1 MRHYKKLLSIIS
13 SAALLLSANMVSMT
27 SYATVVVANGHC
39 SFEKELPEWIPTDF
53 ESAVEFNRAY
63 GATHIED
70 GFVCCIHKMYGG
82 ESCYK
87 EFVSGYSR
95 DNGAIPYLDNTYEAS
110 DGNCDFSYNVKIF
123 KPGPTDDFHMLW
135 TRLENGEIDPF
146 DGRCYEFE
154 TDKEGNI
161 TETDDFGWLPDCMAE
176 AKKYKEENGV
186 VSTHGYYVVFCDIGN
201 YGTGYT
207 FNTSTEG
214 LYPIDEYNYEF
225 SDPQIVP
232 PDGGEYAK
240 VTIYDG
246 DGHGTVT
253 MTFTKGRDFEPEEK
267 HEKIVKHF
275 RFDGDLDVTE
285 INEDELDPVL
295 LGDSNYDGKF
305 DVADVVLLQQYL
317 IGKFHVHNAANS
329 DVNEDG
335 SIDVFDLI
343 KMRKMLLSGPDA
355 HIRYNFDENGPIL
368 ISLYNNFTSLDCIH
382 YQSITIYAGNGKSYS
397 LNYKTMAKYDK
408 TNLYDELF
416 SFSDY
421 NWYGAL
427 SDLMNNENAEV
438 KESALKPEVFEKT
451 KEMSANLNNF
461 LNDKET
467 ISKSLSMDRGSETL
481 FLIGTD
487 DTGKPE
493 AYSIFTSG
501 DVAYIKKNETVQE
514 YVKFL
519 YHNTRLIDANCLM
532 HLIGDDF
539 FYE

>member
-1 MRHYKKLLSIIS
+1 MFSL
-13 SAALLLSANMVSMT
+13 T
-27 SYATVVVANGHC
+27 SYAKVEIVNGNC
-39 SFEKELPEWIPTDF
+39 SFENELPDWIPSDF

-87 EFVSGYSR
+87 EFISGYSR
-95 DNGAIPYLDNTYEAS
+95 DKASIPYLNNTYEAS
-110 DGNCDFSYNVKIF
+110 EENCDFSYNVKIF
-123 KPGPTDDFHMLW
+123 KPDPTDDFHMLW

-146 DGRCYEFE
+146 DNCCYEFK
-154 TDKEGNI
+154 TDKDGNI
-161 TETDDFGWLPDCMAE
+161 TEIDDFGWLPDCVTE

-186 VSTHGYYVVFCDIGN
+186 VSTHGFYVVFCDIGN

-214 LYPIDEYNYEF
+214 LYPIYDDNYEF

-232 PDGGEYAK
+232 LDGGEYAK
-240 VTIYDG
+240 VTTYDG

-295 LGDSNYDGKF
+295 LGDSNYDEKF
-305 DVADVVLLQQYL
+305 DVADIVLLQQYL
-317 IGKFHVHNAANS
+317 IGRFNIRNAANS

-335 SIDVFDLI
+335 TIDVFDLI

-355 HIRYNFDENGPIL
+355 PIRYTFDENGPIL
-368 ISLYNNFTSLDCIH
+368 ISLYDNFTSLDCIH
-382 YQSITIYAGNGKSYS
+382 YQRITIYAGNGKSYS
-397 LNYKTMAKYDK
+397 LNYKTMARYDK

-451 KEMSANLNNF
+451 KEMSANLNNY
-461 LNDKET
+461 LNDKEN
-467 ISKSLSMDRGSETL
+467 ISKSISIDRGSETL
-481 FLIGTD
+481 FLIGAD

-501 DVAYIKKNETVQE
+501 DVASIKKNETVQD

-519 YHNTRLIDANCLM
+519 FHNTKLIDANCLM
-532 HLIGDDF
+532 PLIGDDF